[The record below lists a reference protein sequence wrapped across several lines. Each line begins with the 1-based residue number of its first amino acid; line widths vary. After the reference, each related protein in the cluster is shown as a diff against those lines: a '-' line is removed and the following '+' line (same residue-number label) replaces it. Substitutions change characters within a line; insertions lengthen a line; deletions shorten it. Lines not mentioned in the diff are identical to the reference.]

1 MDTGS
6 VAAGGERG
14 GDHHRPLTAET
25 KVTER
30 FSHVV
35 GFDDA
40 PFHREHRGDVFVVG
54 AVFAGARLDGVLPGR
69 VRRDGANSTRELV
82 RMVRES
88 RFAPQLQCV
97 LLQGVALAGFNVID
111 APRLS
116 EALGLP
122 VLIVARRTPDHSA
135 IRRALLQR
143 VPGGRRKWQLIERL
157 GAMEALLGVQVQR
170 VGLTLEEAQ
179 GVLQRFCLHSR
190 IPEPLRTAHLIA
202 AALAGGWSRQRV

>member
-1 MDTGS
+1 MTG
-6 VAAGGERG
+6 
-14 GDHHRPLTAET
+14 
-25 KVTER
+25 R

-40 PFHREHRGDVFVVG
+40 PFRREHRGDVPVVG
-54 AVFAGARLDGVLPGR
+54 AVFTGARLDGVLAGR

-111 APRLS
+111 ARGLS
-116 EALGLP
+116 AALGLP
-122 VLIVARRTPDHSA
+122 VLIVARRMPDRPA
-135 IRRALLQR
+135 IQQALLQR

-157 GAMEALLGVQVQR
+157 GAMEALQEVQVQR
-170 VGLTLEEAQ
+170 VGLTLEEAH
-179 GVLQRFCLHSR
+179 VLLQRFCLHSR

-202 AALAGGWSRQRV
+202 GALAGGWSRQRV